1 MRSALMLCLVFMV
14 AGAAMAAEQ
23 SSSGEQGFASKDAC
37 MISIR
42 DVKKSYDVRDI
53 GGKTSM
59 EVKKIIEVAEHLCER
74 ENFRDAKT
82 LMDLA
87 RSMLATE

>member
-1 MRSALMLCLVFMV
+1 MRNALMFCLALVA
-14 AGAAMAAEQ
+14 AGAAMAADQ

-53 GGKTSM
+53 GSKASM
-59 EVKKIIEVAEHLCER
+59 EVKKIIDVAEHLCER
-74 ENFRDAKT
+74 ENFRDAKS
-82 LMDLA
+82 LIDLA